1 MASLVPTTL
10 DANTIP
16 ALVAQL
22 DATLYPAPTPGLLAR
37 MAVLWSLTGLTIVL
51 AVLYLYL
58 HYQNTSERPR
68 RRCLWLVRLVDRP
81 SGRFLVVNP
90 RPALAGIVV
99 IYAIYALLYEVTFWF
114 VYGKERGAYLY
125 IGVRDFNQVPLFI
138 GGWILSW
145 SGLQAFLVAVESE
158 RKFLSARIS
167 NGLFFAGGALLMLAG
182 VGIGV
187 YTTIMTER
195 ILHRYDELRGALV
208 ALQRSLGART
218 PTLLDLIPL
227 QAPAQ
232 AFASS
237 AEGAK
242 RAGIVQGCAG
252 PVLVLPI
259 VISNIGGLALALR
272 MRRQIRESIQV
283 LADGGAAGRVATSAQ
298 STTRVRIEGR
308 DVRAMARQRPGER
321 ATTTSTQA
329 RKVLALQKAVKDL
342 LATTSVIAFV
352 SLCLLVVVAWI
363 AYSSAANKLT
373 DTSHN
378 WPYTESTAMLSEW
391 IYAIALTA
399 SLLYLLYNALRARRR
414 INDLEAATA
423 RTPPVARPVFVGA
436 GRDGESMELG
446 EKSATLPLSQ
456 VEVEMAESDP
466 TSTTLPSLGTDYGDA
481 AELLP
486 PPMTTS
492 DGRRALS
499 PARSWAS
506 FASSR
511 ENSESSPGGWRSSW
525 LGRGAAPK
533 MASPAASI
541 MVTVETSQVCDDGS
555 RTACAP

>member
-16 ALVAQL
+16 ALVARL

-37 MAVLWSLTGLTIVL
+37 MAVLWSLTGMTIVL

-81 SGRFLVVNP
+81 SGRFIVVNP
-90 RPALAGIVV
+90 RPALTGIVI
-99 IYAIYALLYEVTFWF
+99 IYALYALLYEVAFWF
-114 VYGKERGAYLY
+114 VYGKQKAQNLY
-125 IGVRDFNQVPLFI
+125 IGLRDFNQVPLFI

-158 RKFLSARIS
+158 RKFLSARTF
-167 NGLFFAGGALLMLAG
+167 NALFIAGGALLMLAG
-182 VGIGV
+182 VGLGI
-187 YTTIMTER
+187 YTTIITER
-195 ILHRYDELRGALV
+195 VLTGYIELRSALV
-208 ALQRSLGART
+208 AVQRSLGARA

-227 QAPAQ
+227 QAPAE
-232 AFASS
+232 AFAAS

-242 RAGIVQGCAG
+242 RAGIVQGAAG
-252 PVLVLPI
+252 PILVLPI

-283 LADGGAAGRVATSAQ
+283 LADGGPGAMVATSAH
-298 STTRVRIEGR
+298 STTRARIEGR
-308 DVRAMARQRPGER
+308 D
-321 ATTTSTQA
+321 
-329 RKVLALQKAVKDL
+329 KAVKDL

-363 AYSSAANKLT
+363 AYSSAADKLT
-373 DTSHN
+373 DTSNN

-391 IYAIALTA
+391 IYAVAMAT
-399 SLLYLLYNALRARRR
+399 SLLYLLHNALRARRR
-414 INDLEAATA
+414 IHDLEAAAAHSPPTA
-423 RTPPVARPVFVGA
+423 RPILVGA
-436 GRDGESMELG
+436 ERDGDSMEHG
-446 EKSATLPLSQ
+446 EKSTMLPLGQ

-466 TSTTLPSLGTDYGDA
+466 TSTTPLSLGTDQGDA
-481 AELLP
+481 ADLLP
-486 PPMTTS
+486 PPMAAS
-492 DGRRALS
+492 DGRRGLS

-506 FASSR
+506 FASSK
-511 ENSESSPGGWRSSW
+511 EGSESSPGGWRSSW
-525 LGRGAAPK
+525 LGRAAAPK
-533 MASPAASI
+533 LASPAASI

-555 RTACAP
+555 RTMCAPWDGRDVPSSR